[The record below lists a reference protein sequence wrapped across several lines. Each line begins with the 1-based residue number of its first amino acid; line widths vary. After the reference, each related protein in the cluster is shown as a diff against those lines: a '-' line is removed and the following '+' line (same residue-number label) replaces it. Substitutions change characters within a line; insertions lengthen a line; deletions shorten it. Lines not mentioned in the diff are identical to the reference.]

1 MPSILNEEEIFN
13 QVKETS
19 IICFSRL
26 VEELKES
33 LIQNFEDEELLTA
46 RELCERI

>member
-1 MPSILNEEEIFN
+1 MSSILNEEEIFN

-33 LIQNFEDEELLTA
+33 LIQNFENEEQLLS
-46 RELCERI
+46 LC